1 MGRIDRVQEGNALA
15 GRRLECGVATPILV
29 EDIEGCGP
37 RYARVKQGFT
47 NGISDSVIAGAV
59 VASV

>member
-1 MGRIDRVQEGNALA
+1 M
-15 GRRLECGVATPILV
+15 ATPILV

-37 RYARVKQGFT
+37 RYTRVKQGFT

>member
-1 MGRIDRVQEGNALA
+1 M
-15 GRRLECGVATPILV
+15 ATPILV

-37 RYARVKQGFT
+37 RYTRVKQGFT

-59 VASV
+59 VASVKAGENGAILGC